1 MQLPDDE
8 VKHLPLRHL
17 SAHPQGDTPRCRHD
31 GEGRR
36 KMSTL
41 QMERRKFLKF
51 SLAASGGLLIGL
63 YLPGAGKL
71 ASAQVQPATVF
82 MPNAF
87 VRIGTDE
94 RVTVIVNHSEMGQGV
109 YTALP
114 MLLAEE
120 LDTDWNK
127 IGFESAPVDPK
138 YNHPVFGMQITGGSS
153 SVWSAFEQYRKAGAA
168 ARGMLIA
175 AAAQQW
181 NVNPATLRTDS
192 GAVFDGTNRKLTYGQ
207 LAEAAAK
214 LNPPAEVTL
223 KDPKTFKLIGKP
235 VKRLDTSEKINGKA
249 VFGLDVK
256 TPGML
261 TAVVARPPIFGATMK
276 NFDDS
281 RARTMPGVRKIV
293 AVPSGV
299 SVIADSFW
307 QAKTARDALRVEW
320 DEGAMRSFSTS
331 RMMEEYREQA
341 KTPGKSIRH
350 DGDAEAALGSA
361 AKKIEAV
368 YEVPF
373 LSHLMMEPL
382 NCAVD
387 LRANSCEIWTGT
399 QFQTVDRMN
408 AAKVA
413 GLAPEQVQIH
423 TTFLGGGFGR
433 RANPQSDFVVE
444 AVHVAKAAGTP
455 VKVVWT
461 REDDMHGGWYRPAYL
476 HAIAGGIDAS
486 GNAVVWRSRLVG
498 QSIMAGTPF
507 EAMMTKGYDP
517 ASVEGADDLPYEI
530 PNLVVEYQKTEV
542 NVPVQWWRSVGHSHT
557 GFATECFI
565 DELAGLAKK
574 DPCEFRRDLLRKH
587 PRHLGVLELAA
598 QKAGWGTPL
607 PKGRGRGIA
616 VHSSFES
623 FVAQVAEVSVEESK
637 VRVHRMVCAVDCGRY
652 VNPNIVA
659 AQMEGGA
666 IMGASAALFQELT
679 FENGRLQQTNFH
691 TFPVVRMNETPE
703 IETYLVEST
712 EKSGGIGE
720 PGVPCAAPAIC
731 NAVFAATGKRIR
743 RLPIRMTEAV
753 RACREPG
760 CDSCSA
766 QPWPQ

>member
-1 MQLPDDE
+1 M
-8 VKHLPLRHL
+8 
-17 SAHPQGDTPRCRHD
+17 SAPRI
-31 GEGRR
+31 
-36 KMSTL
+36 
-41 QMERRKFLKF
+41 ERREFLKF
-51 SLAASGGLLIGL
+51 SLAAGGGLLIGFS
-63 YLPGAGKL
+63 LPGADMF
-71 ASAQVQPATVF
+71 ATAQAQSTTVF

-87 VRIGTDE
+87 LRIGTDD

-120 LDTDWNK
+120 LDADWNK

-214 LNPPAEVTL
+214 LTPPAEVTL

-256 TPGML
+256 MPGML

-276 NFDDS
+276 SFDDS
-281 RARTMPGVRKIV
+281 RARTMPGVRKIA
-293 AVPSGV
+293 AVSSGV
-299 SVIADSFW
+299 AVIADSFW
-307 QAKTARDALRVEW
+307 QAKMAREALHVDW
-320 DEGAMRSFSTS
+320 DDSAMRTFSTNQ
-331 RMMEEYREQA
+331 MMQQFREQA
-341 KTPGKSIRH
+341 KSPGTNVRRE
-350 DGDAEAALGSA
+350 GDPDAAFAQA

-368 YEVPF
+368 YEVPY
-373 LSHLMMEPL
+373 LPHAMMEPL

-387 LRANSCEIWTGT
+387 LRADTCEIWTGT
-399 QFQTVDRMN
+399 QFQTVDRAN
-408 AAKVA
+408 AAKIA
-413 GLAPEQVQIH
+413 GLPPERVQIH
-423 TTFLGGGFGR
+423 TTYLGGGFGR

-444 AVHVAKAAGTP
+444 AVHVAKVAGAP

-461 REDDMHGGWYRPAYL
+461 REDDMQGGWYRPAFL
-476 HAIAGGIDAS
+476 HAIAGSIDS
-486 GNAVVWRSRLVG
+486 NGNPVSWRSRLVG
-498 QSIMAGTPF
+498 QSIFAGTMF
-507 EAMMTKGYDP
+507 EAMMKGKEYDP
-517 ASVEGADDLPYEI
+517 ASVEGVDDLPYAI
-530 PNLVVEYQKTEV
+530 PNLAVESHKADV
-542 NVPVQWWRSVGHSHT
+542 KVPVQWWRSVGHSHT

-565 DELAGLAKK
+565 DELAVLAQK
-574 DPCEFRRDLLRKH
+574 DPYQFRRALLPKH
-587 PRHLGVLELAA
+587 PRHLAVLDLAA
-598 QKAGWGTPL
+598 QKAGWGKPL
-607 PKGRGRGIA
+607 PKGRARGIA
-616 VHSSFES
+616 VHFAFES
-623 FVAQVAEVSVEESK
+623 YNAQVAEVSVDDGK
-637 VRVHRMVCAVDCGRY
+637 IRVHRIVSAVDCGRY
-652 VNPNIVA
+652 VNPGIIA
-659 AQMEGGA
+659 AQLEGGA
-666 IMGASAALFQELT
+666 IFGASAALFQEFT

-691 TFPVVRMNETPE
+691 TFPMMRMNECPE
-703 IETYLVEST
+703 IETHIVENN

-720 PGVPCAAPAIC
+720 PGVPCTAPAIA

-743 RLPIRMTEAV
+743 KLPIRMTEAV
-753 RACREPG
+753 
-760 CDSCSA
+760 
-766 QPWPQ
+766 

>member
-1 MQLPDDE
+1 M
-8 VKHLPLRHL
+8 
-17 SAHPQGDTPRCRHD
+17 SAPQI
-31 GEGRR
+31 
-36 KMSTL
+36 
-41 QMERRKFLKF
+41 ERREFLKF
-51 SLAASGGLLIGL
+51 SLAAGGGLLIGFS
-63 YLPGAGKL
+63 LPGADMF
-71 ASAQVQPATVF
+71 ATAQAQSITVF

-87 VRIGTDE
+87 LRIGTHD
-94 RVTVIVNHSEMGQGV
+94 RITVIVNHSEMGQGV

-120 LDTDWNK
+120 LDADWNK

-181 NVNPATLRTDS
+181 NVNPATLRTDT

-256 TPGML
+256 MPGML

-276 NFDDS
+276 SFDDS
-281 RARTMPGVRKIV
+281 RARTMPGVRKIA

-299 SVIADSFW
+299 AVIADSFW
-307 QAKTARDALRVEW
+307 QAKMAREALHIDW
-320 DEGAMRSFSTS
+320 DDSAMRTFSTNQ
-331 RMMEEYREQA
+331 MMQQFREQA
-341 KTPGKSIRH
+341 KSPGTNVRRE
-350 DGDAEAALGSA
+350 GDPDAAFAQA

-368 YEVPF
+368 YEVPY
-373 LSHLMMEPL
+373 LPHAMMEPL

-387 LRANSCEIWTGT
+387 LRADTCEIWTGT
-399 QFQTVDRMN
+399 QFQTVDRAN
-408 AAKVA
+408 AAKIA
-413 GLAPEQVQIH
+413 GLPPEKVQIH
-423 TTFLGGGFGR
+423 TTYLGGGFGR

-444 AVHVAKAAGTP
+444 AVHVAKVAGAP

-461 REDDMHGGWYRPAYL
+461 REDDMQGGWYRPAFL
-476 HAIAGGIDAS
+476 HAIAGSIDS
-486 GNAVVWRSRLVG
+486 NGNPVSWRSRLVG
-498 QSIMAGTPF
+498 QSIFAGTMF
-507 EAMMTKGYDP
+507 EAMMKGKEYDP
-517 ASVEGADDLPYEI
+517 ASVEGVDDLPYAI
-530 PNLVVEYQKTEV
+530 PNLAVESHKADV
-542 NVPVQWWRSVGHSHT
+542 KVPVQWWRSVGHSHT

-565 DELAGLAKK
+565 DELAVLAQK
-574 DPCEFRRDLLRKH
+574 DPYQFRRALLPKH
-587 PRHLGVLELAA
+587 PRHLAVLDLAA
-598 QKAGWGTPL
+598 QKAGWGKPL
-607 PKGRGRGIA
+607 PKGRARGIA
-616 VHSSFES
+616 VHFAFES
-623 FVAQVAEVSVEESK
+623 YNAQVAEVSVDDGK
-637 VRVHRMVCAVDCGRY
+637 IRVHRIVSTVDCGRY
-652 VNPNIVA
+652 VNPGIIA
-659 AQMEGGA
+659 AQLEGGA
-666 IMGASAALFQELT
+666 IFGASAALFQEFT

-691 TFPVVRMNETPE
+691 TFPMMRMNECPE
-703 IETYLVEST
+703 IETHIVENN

-720 PGVPCAAPAIC
+720 PGVPCTAPAIA

-743 RLPIRMTEAV
+743 KLPIRMTEAV
-753 RACREPG
+753 
-760 CDSCSA
+760 
-766 QPWPQ
+766 